1 MVIGDF
7 PLMTDSKQAS
17 HPIILGTAGHIDHG
31 KTSLIKALTGVDT
44 DRLKEEKVRGITI
57 ELGFAS
63 LTLPSGHRVGIV
75 DVPGHERFVRHM
87 LAGAT
92 GMDLVALIIAADEGV
107 MPQTR
112 EHLDICQLLKVKRGL
127 VVLTKVDLVE
137 EEWLELVEED
147 VRHFLTDTFLDEAP
161 IVRFSAVTGQGKKEF
176 LEHLANLCADIQPKP
191 IGGIFR
197 LPIDRVFTIK
207 GFGTVVTGTAIS
219 GRLRVGDVVEIY
231 PPQFKARVRN
241 IQVHDENVEE
251 ALAGSRTAI
260 NLQGIDKLELERG
273 MVVATPE
280 SLLASQRLDAR
291 LDILPSASRPL
302 KNRREIRLHTGT
314 SEELATVILL
324 SQEELAPGESGLVQ
338 FRLSTPLA
346 VKPFDRFVI
355 RIVSP
360 ALTIGGGHFLHINP
374 PKHRRLQEN
383 VIQGLEFLE
392 KCTEAERIAFYL
404 REVGAAGLSRQELV
418 QLLSLN
424 VAGIDPILQKL
435 VSKGQIIPY
444 DLENNRYALGEVV
457 KDLQNQAT
465 QFLQKFHQSQPL
477 KLGLSKE
484 ELRRRLPEELEVRLF
499 NHLLQDLESQN
510 RIVVDKE
517 LVRLAS
523 HRVVLGEEQEE
534 LAKKME
540 SLYQKGGLSPPTLKE
555 AGTVLRAEGNRL
567 QEIIKLLT
575 SQGRLVKVKEDLFF
589 HRSVMETLKNKL
601 VDYLKQHNEI
611 SVPQFKDLTQTSRK
625 FAIPLIE
632 YFDANRVTVRVGEN
646 RRLR

>member
-1 MVIGDF
+1 
-7 PLMTDSKQAS
+7 MTTPAQTLL
-17 HPIILGTAGHIDHG
+17 PIILGTAGHIDHG

-44 DRLKEEKVRGITI
+44 DRLKEEKARGITI

-63 LTLPSGHRVGIV
+63 FTLPSGQRIGIV

-112 EHLDICQLLKVKRGL
+112 EHLEICQLLKVKRGL
-127 VVLTKVDLVE
+127 VVLTKIDMVDE
-137 EEWLELVEED
+137 DWLELVEED
-147 VRHFLTDTFLDEAP
+147 VRQYLAGTFLDGAP
-161 IVRFSAVTGQGKKEF
+161 LIRFSALTGQGKTELVEALGK
-176 LEHLANLCADIQPKP
+176 LCSDIHSKP
-191 IGGIFR
+191 VTGIFR
-197 LPIDRVFTIK
+197 LPVDRVFTIK

-219 GRLRVGDVVEIY
+219 GRIRVGEPVEVF

-280 SLLASQRLDAR
+280 ALLASLRLDAR
-291 LDILPSASRPL
+291 LEILASAARPL

-314 SEELATVILL
+314 SEELAIVILL
-324 SQEELAPGESGLVQ
+324 DQEELAQGQSGLVQ
-338 FRLSTPLA
+338 FRLAAPLA

-355 RIVSP
+355 RNVSP

-383 VIQGLEFLE
+383 VNKGLEFLE
-392 KCTEAERIAFYL
+392 TCTEAERIAFYL
-404 REVGAAGLSRQELV
+404 RESAAAGLSRRELV
-418 QLLSLN
+418 QLLSSNDAEL
-424 VAGIDPILQKL
+424 DPVLKQLIN
-435 VSKGQIIPY
+435 SGQIIPY
-444 DLENNRYALGEVV
+444 DLENNRYALGAAV
-457 KDLQNQAT
+457 KDLQNQAG
-465 QFLQKFHQSQPL
+465 QFLQRFHQSQPL

-499 NHLLQDLESQN
+499 NYLLQDMEQQK
-510 RIVVDKE
+510 RIVADKE

-523 HRVVLGEEQEE
+523 HKVVLGEEQEE
-534 LAKKME
+534 LAKKLE
-540 SLYQKGGLSPPTLKE
+540 SLYQKGGLTPPTLKE
-555 AGTVLRAEGNRL
+555 AGATLRAEGNRL

-575 SQGRLVKVKEDLFF
+575 SQGRLVKVKEDLLF
-589 HRSVMETLKNKL
+589 HRSVIDMLKEKL
-601 VDYLKQHNEI
+601 VAYLKQNQEI
-611 SVPQFKDLTQTSRK
+611 TVPQFKDLTQTSRK
-625 FAIPLIE
+625 FAIPLME
-632 YFDANRVTVRVGEN
+632 YFDASRVTVRVGEN

>member
-1 MVIGDF
+1 
-7 PLMTDSKQAS
+7 MTANDRAL

-44 DRLKEEKVRGITI
+44 DRLKEEKARGITI
-57 ELGFAS
+57 ELGFAA
-63 LTLPSGHRVGIV
+63 LTLPNGQNIGIV
-75 DVPGHERFVRHM
+75 DVPGHERFIRHM

-112 EHLDICQLLKVKRGL
+112 EHLEICQLLKVKRGL

-147 VRHFLTDTFLDEAP
+147 VHNFLQGTFLEAAP
-161 IVRFSAVTGQGKKEF
+161 VIRFSAVTGQGTEEF
-176 LEHLANLCADIQPKP
+176 LETLEKLSADIQTKP
-191 IGGIFR
+191 ISGIFR

-207 GFGTVVTGTAIS
+207 GFGTVVTGTAVS
-219 GRLRVGDVVEIY
+219 GKVRVGDLVEIY

-241 IQVHDENVEE
+241 IQMHDENVEE
-251 ALAGSRTAI
+251 AVAGSRTAI

-273 MVVATPE
+273 MIVATPE
-280 SLLASQRLDAR
+280 ALLASQRLDAR
-291 LDILPSASRPL
+291 LDILPSAGRPL

-314 SEELATVILL
+314 SEELATLIVLARD
-324 SQEELAPGESGLVQ
+324 ELAPGESGLVQ
-338 FRLSTPLA
+338 FRLTIPLA

-355 RIVSP
+355 RNVSP

-374 PKHRRLQEN
+374 PKHRRLQDN

-392 KCTEAERIAFYL
+392 KSTDAERIAFHL
-404 REVGAAGLSRQELV
+404 RESGAAGLSRTELV
-418 QLLSLN
+418 KLVALN
-424 VAGIDPILQKL
+424 AAEVEPILKHL
-435 VSKGQIIPY
+435 VKTGQIIPY
-444 DLENNRYALGEVV
+444 DLENSRYVLSAEV
-457 KDLQNQAT
+457 KDLQNQAA
-465 QFLQKFHQSQPL
+465 QFLQKFHQNQPL

-499 NHLLQDLESQN
+499 NYLLQDLENQK

-523 HRVVLGEEQEE
+523 HRVILGEAQEE

-540 SLYQKGGLSPPTLKE
+540 SLYQKGGLTPPTLKE
-555 AGTVLRAEGNRL
+555 AGTALRAEGTRL

-575 SQGRLVKVKEDLFF
+575 SQGRLVKVKEDLLF
-589 HRSVMETLKNKL
+589 HHSVIVMLKDTL
-601 VDYLKQHNEI
+601 VAYLRQHREI

-625 FAIPLIE
+625 FAIPLME
-632 YFDANRVTVRVGEN
+632 YFDASRVTVRVGEN

>member
-1 MVIGDF
+1 
-7 PLMTDSKQAS
+7 MTEIKQALQ
-17 HPIILGTAGHIDHG
+17 PIILGTAGHIDHG
-31 KTSLIKALTGVDT
+31 KTSLIKALTGIDT

-63 LTLPSGHRVGIV
+63 LTLPSGQRIGIV

-112 EHLDICQLLKVKRGL
+112 EHLEICQLLKIKRGL

-147 VRHFLTDTFLDEAP
+147 VHTFLTDTFLDGAP
-161 IVRFSAVTGQGKKEF
+161 IIRFSALTGQGKTE
-176 LEHLANLCADIQPKP
+176 LVDILGELCAGIQPKP
-191 IGGIFR
+191 ISGIFR

-219 GRLRVGDVVEIY
+219 GRLRVGDLVAMY

-273 MVVATPE
+273 MIVATPE

-302 KNRREIRLHTGT
+302 KNRREVRLHTGT
-314 SEELATVILL
+314 SEQVATVILL
-324 SQEELAPGESGLVQ
+324 AQEELPPGESGLVQ
-338 FRLSTPLA
+338 FRLTVPLA

-355 RIVSP
+355 RNVSP

-392 KCTEAERIAFYL
+392 KCTEPERIAFYL
-404 REVGAAGLSRQELV
+404 RESGAAGLSRQELV

-424 VAGIDPILQKL
+424 DTEIDPILKQL
-435 VSKGQIIPY
+435 VKTAQIIPY
-444 DLENNRYALGEVV
+444 DLENNRYALGAAV
-457 KDLQNQAT
+457 KDLQTQAT

-499 NHLLQDLESQN
+499 NYLLQDLEQQK
-510 RIVVDKE
+510 RIVADKE

-523 HRVVLGEEQEE
+523 HRVVLGEEQGE
-534 LAKKME
+534 LARKLE
-540 SLYQKGGLSPPTLKE
+540 SLYEKGGLTPPTIKE
-555 AGTVLRAEGNRL
+555 AGAAVRAEGNRL

-575 SQGRLVKVKEDLFF
+575 SQGRLIKVKEDLFF
-589 HRSVMETLKNKL
+589 HQSVMEMLKNKL
-601 VDYLKQHNEI
+601 VDYLKQHTEI

-625 FAIPLIE
+625 FAIPLME
-632 YFDANRVTVRVGEN
+632 YFDASRVTVRVGEN

>member
-1 MVIGDF
+1 MSANQEA
-7 PLMTDSKQAS
+7 L

-31 KTSLIKALTGVDT
+31 KTSLIRALTGIDT

-63 LTLPSGHRVGIV
+63 LTLPSGQRIGIV

-112 EHLDICQLLKVKRGL
+112 EHLEICQLLQVKRGL
-127 VVLTKVDLVE
+127 VVLTKVDMVE

-147 VRHFLTDTFLDEAP
+147 VQNFLKGTFLDGAP
-161 IVRFSAVTGQGKKEF
+161 IMRFSALTGQGKEE
-176 LEHLANLCADIQPKP
+176 LIETLGRLCADIQTKP
-191 IGGIFR
+191 ITGIFR

-219 GRLRVGDVVEIY
+219 GRIRVGDMVEIY

-241 IQVHDENVEE
+241 IQMHDENVEE

-260 NLQGIDKLELERG
+260 NLQGIDKLDLERG

-280 SLLASQRLDAR
+280 ALLASQRLDAR
-291 LDILPSASRPL
+291 LDILPSAPRPL

-314 SEELATVILL
+314 SEELASVILL
-324 SQEELAPGESGLVQ
+324 SQDELAPGESGLVQ
-338 FRLSTPLA
+338 FRLAAPLT

-355 RIVSP
+355 RNVSP

-383 VIQGLEFLE
+383 IIKGLESLE
-392 KCTEAERIAFYL
+392 NCSEAERIAFYL
-404 REVGAAGLSRQELV
+404 QEAGAAGLSRQELV

-424 VAGIDPILQKL
+424 DAEIDHVLKQL
-435 VSKGQIIPY
+435 VKSGQIISY
-444 DLENNRYALGEVV
+444 DLENNRYALGAVI
-457 KDLQNQAT
+457 KDLQNQAA
-465 QFLQKFHQSQPL
+465 QFLQKFHQTQPL

-484 ELRRRLPEELEVRLF
+484 ELRRRLPENLEVRLF
-499 NHLLQDLESQN
+499 NYLLQGLEN
-510 RIVVDKE
+510 LKRVVVDKE
-517 LVRLAS
+517 LVRLAG
-523 HRVVLGEEQEE
+523 HRVVLKEEQEE
-534 LAKKME
+534 LAKKLE
-540 SLYQKGGLSPPTLKE
+540 SLYQKGGLTPPTLKE
-555 AGTVLRAEGNRL
+555 AGAAVQAEGNRL
-567 QEIIKLLT
+567 QEIIRLLT
-575 SQGRLVKVKEDLFF
+575 SQGRLVKVKEDLLF
-589 HRSVMETLKNKL
+589 HSSAIEMLKERL
-601 VDYLKQHNEI
+601 VNYLGQHQEI
-611 SVPQFKDLTQTSRK
+611 SVPQFKDLSQTSRK
-625 FAIPLIE
+625 FAIPLME
-632 YFDANRVTVRVGEN
+632 YFDVIRVTVRVGEN

>member
-1 MVIGDF
+1 
-7 PLMTDSKQAS
+7 MTAS
-17 HPIILGTAGHIDHG
+17 DRTLHPIILGTAGHIDHG

-44 DRLKEEKVRGITI
+44 DRLKEEKARGITI

-63 LTLPSGHRVGIV
+63 LTLPNGQKIGIV
-75 DVPGHERFVRHM
+75 DVPGHERFIRHM

-92 GMDLVALIIAADEGV
+92 GMDLVTLIIAADEGV

-112 EHLDICQLLKVKRGL
+112 EHLEICQLLKVKRGL

-137 EEWLELVEED
+137 DEWLDLVEED
-147 VRHFLTDTFLDEAP
+147 VHNFLEGTFLEGAP
-161 IVRFSAVTGQGKKEF
+161 IIRFSALTGQGKKEF
-176 LEHLANLCADIQPKP
+176 LEILEKLSADIESKP
-191 IGGIFR
+191 ITGIFR

-207 GFGTVVTGTAIS
+207 GFGTVVTGTAVS
-219 GRLRVGDVVEIY
+219 GKVRVGDLVEIY

-241 IQVHDENVEE
+241 IQMHDENVEE
-251 ALAGSRTAI
+251 AVAGSRTAI

-280 SLLASQRLDAR
+280 ALLASQRLDAR
-291 LDILPSASRPL
+291 LDILPSAGRPL

-314 SEELATVILL
+314 NEELATVILL
-324 SQEELAPGESGLVQ
+324 SRDELPPGESGLVQ

-346 VKPFDRFVI
+346 VKPFDHFVI
-355 RIVSP
+355 RNVSP

-383 VIQGLEFLE
+383 VVQGLEFLE
-392 KCTEAERIAFYL
+392 KSTEAERIAFHL
-404 REVGAAGLSRQELV
+404 GESGAAGLSRQELV
-418 QLLSLN
+418 KLLSLN
-424 VAGIDPILQKL
+424 NAEVDPILKQMVKT
-435 VSKGQIIPY
+435 GQIIPY
-444 DLENNRYALGEVV
+444 DPENRRFVLSAAV
-457 KDLQNQAT
+457 KDLQNQAA

-477 KLGLSKE
+477 KLGASKE

-499 NHLLQDLESQN
+499 NYLLQDMENQK
-510 RIVVDKE
+510 RIVIDKE

-523 HRVVLGEEQEE
+523 YRVVLGEEQEE

-540 SLYQKGGLSPPTLKE
+540 SLYHQGGLTPPTLKE
-555 AGTVLRAEGNRL
+555 AGAALRAEGRRL
-567 QEIIKLLT
+567 QEIVKLLT
-575 SQGRLVKVKEDLFF
+575 SQGRLIKVKEDLLF
-589 HRSVMETLKNKL
+589 HRSVIDMLKAKL
-601 VDYLKQHNEI
+601 VDYLRQNKEI

-625 FAIPLIE
+625 FAIPLLE
-632 YFDANRVTVRVGEN
+632 YFDASRVTVRVGEN

>member
-1 MVIGDF
+1 
-7 PLMTDSKQAS
+7 LQ
-17 HPIILGTAGHIDHG
+17 PIILGTAGHIDHG

-44 DRLKEEKVRGITI
+44 DRLKEEKLRGITI

-63 LTLPSGHRVGIV
+63 LVLPDGQRLGIV

-112 EHLDICQLLKVKRGL
+112 EHLEICQLLRVKRGL

-147 VRHFLTDTFLDEAP
+147 VRAFLSHTFLDGAP
-161 IVRFSAVTGQGKKEF
+161 LVRFSAVTGQGKAEL
-176 LEHLANLCADIQPKP
+176 LETLTELCADIQPKP
-191 IGGIFR
+191 SSGIFR

-207 GFGTVVTGTAIS
+207 GFGTVVTGTAVS
-219 GRLRVGDVVEIY
+219 GRVRLGDLVTIY
-231 PPQFKARVRN
+231 PPQFKDRVRN

-260 NLQGIDKLELERG
+260 NLQGIDKLDLERG
-273 MVVATPE
+273 MIVGTPE
-280 SLLASQRLDAR
+280 ALLATLRLDAR
-291 LDILPSASRPL
+291 LEVLPSAPRPL

-314 SEELATVILL
+314 SEQVATVILL
-324 SQEELAPGESGLVQ
+324 SQEELPPGESGLVQ
-338 FRLSTPLA
+338 FRLTEPLA

-355 RIVSP
+355 RNVSP
-360 ALTIGGGHFLHINP
+360 ALTIGGGYFLHINP
-374 PKHRRLQEN
+374 PKHRRLQES
-383 VIQGLEFLE
+383 VLKGLEFLE
-392 KCTEAERIAFYL
+392 KCREAERITFYL
-404 REVGAAGLSRQELV
+404 QEAGAAGRSRLELV

-424 VAGIDPILQKL
+424 DTELDPLLAQLLQK
-435 VSKGQIIPY
+435 SQIICY
-444 DLENNRYALGEVV
+444 DPEKNRYALSAAV
-457 KDLQNQAT
+457 KDLQDQAT
-465 QFLQKFHQSQPL
+465 QFLQKYHHSQPL

-499 NHLLQDLESQN
+499 NYLLQNLEQQK
-510 RIVVDKE
+510 RLVVDKE

-523 HRVVLGEEQEE
+523 HRVVLGEAQEE
-534 LAKKME
+534 LARKLE
-540 SLYQKGGLSPPTLKE
+540 SLYARGGLTPPTLKE
-555 AGTVLRAEGNRL
+555 AGTALKTEGSRL

-575 SQGRLVKVKEDLFF
+575 SKGRLVKVKEDLFF
-589 HRSVMETLKNKL
+589 HHEVMETLKNKL
-601 VDYLKQHNEI
+601 VAYLKLHNEI

-625 FAIPLIE
+625 FSIPLME

>member
-1 MVIGDF
+1 
-7 PLMTDSKQAS
+7 MTDSNQAS

-31 KTSLIKALTGVDT
+31 KTSLIKSLTGVDT

-63 LTLPSGHRVGIV
+63 LTLPSGQRVGIV

-112 EHLDICQLLKVKRGL
+112 EHLEICQLLKVKRGL
-127 VVLTKVDLVE
+127 VVLTKVDMVE
-137 EEWLELVEED
+137 EEWVELVEED
-147 VRHFLTDTFLDEAP
+147 VRHFLAGTFLDGAP
-161 IVRFSAVTGQGKKEF
+161 MVRFSALTGQGKTEF
-176 LEHLANLCADIQPKP
+176 LENLANLCADIQPKP
-191 IGGIFR
+191 VGGIFR

-219 GRLRVGDVVEIY
+219 GRVRVGDVVEIY

-273 MVVATPE
+273 MVVSTPGA
-280 SLLASQRLDAR
+280 LLASQRLDAR

-314 SEELATVILL
+314 SEELATIILL
-324 SQEELAPGESGLVQ
+324 SQEELPPGESGLVQ
-338 FRLSTPLA
+338 FRLSTALA

-355 RIVSP
+355 RNVSP

-424 VAGIDPILQKL
+424 DAEIDPILQKL
-435 VSKGQIIPY
+435 VSKGLIILY
-444 DLENNRYALGEVV
+444 DLENNRYALVAVV
-457 KDLQNQAT
+457 KDVQNQAT

-499 NHLLQDLESQN
+499 NHLLQDLESHQ

-534 LAKKME
+534 LAKKLE

-575 SQGRLVKVKEDLFF
+575 SQGRLIKVKEDLLF
-589 HRSVMETLKNKL
+589 HHSVMETLKNKL
-601 VDYLKQHNEI
+601 VDYLKQHKEI

-625 FAIPLIE
+625 FAIPLME
-632 YFDANRVTVRVGEN
+632 YFDASKVTVRVGES

>member
-1 MVIGDF
+1 
-7 PLMTDSKQAS
+7 MTVSERFL

-44 DRLKEEKVRGITI
+44 DRLKEEKARGITI

-63 LTLPSGHRVGIV
+63 LTLPNGQKIGIV

-112 EHLDICQLLKVKRGL
+112 EHLEICQLLQVKIGL

-147 VRHFLTDTFLDEAP
+147 VHNFLKGTFLEEAP
-161 IVRFSAVTGQGKKEF
+161 IVRFSAVTGQGKMEF
-176 LEHLANLCADIQPKP
+176 LEILEKLSANIQFKP
-191 IGGIFR
+191 ITGIFR
-197 LPIDRVFTIK
+197 LPVDRVFTIK

-219 GRLRVGDVVEIY
+219 GRVRVGDLVEIY

-241 IQVHDENVEE
+241 IQMHDENVEE
-251 ALAGSRTAI
+251 AVAGSRTAI
-260 NLQGIDKLELERG
+260 NLQGIDKLDIERG

-280 SLLASQRLDAR
+280 ALLASPRLDAR
-291 LDILPSASRPL
+291 LDILPSAGRPL

-314 SEELATVILL
+314 SEELATIILL
-324 SQEELAPGESGLVQ
+324 SQDELAPGESGLVQ
-338 FRLSTPLA
+338 FRLTTPLA

-355 RIVSP
+355 RNVSP

-383 VIQGLEFLE
+383 IIQGLEFLE
-392 KCTEAERIAFYL
+392 KCSEAERIAFYL
-404 REVGAAGLSRQELV
+404 RESGAAGLSQPELIK
-418 QLLSLN
+418 LLSLN
-424 VAGIDPILQKL
+424 NTEVDPILKNM
-435 VSKGQIIPY
+435 VKTGQIILY
-444 DLENNRYALGEVV
+444 DLENNRYVLKAEV
-457 KDLQNQAT
+457 KELQNQAA

-499 NHLLQDLESQN
+499 NYLLQDLETS
-510 RIVVDKE
+510 
-517 LVRLAS
+517 
-523 HRVVLGEEQEE
+523 
-534 LAKKME
+534 
-540 SLYQKGGLSPPTLKE
+540 E
-555 AGTVLRAEGNRL
+555 AYCG
-567 QEIIKLLT
+567 
-575 SQGRLVKVKEDLFF
+575 
-589 HRSVMETLKNKL
+589 
-601 VDYLKQHNEI
+601 
-611 SVPQFKDLTQTSRK
+611 
-625 FAIPLIE
+625 
-632 YFDANRVTVRVGEN
+632 
-646 RRLR
+646 